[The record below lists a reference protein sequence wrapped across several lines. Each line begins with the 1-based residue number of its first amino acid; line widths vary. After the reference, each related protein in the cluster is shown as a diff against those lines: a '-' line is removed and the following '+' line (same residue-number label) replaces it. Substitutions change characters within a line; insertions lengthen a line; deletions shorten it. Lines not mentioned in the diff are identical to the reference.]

1 LTEDQEDSSGSPEK
15 PEKTD
20 RAASPAGKK
29 KLRHRTIRF
38 VLLFAVLVIAMITG
52 YRYAVDTEAN
62 MWYLFQVARSTAWT
76 LDIVGDS
83 ASVEPNPDGHSVF
96 ALRKR
101 TELAK
106 WRGQE
111 VKEGSISEDPLTPW
125 ETWLYKAYT
134 QIKNDR
140 TIQNSGPTVHVVV
153 KRGLVSRSAELG
165 REISRV
171 RRDDRLEKTVRNAEL
186 SRLLA
191 DRSAVDAKL
200 KALPKDDAGNE
211 ARRDK
216 LFDFQLV
223 PDCGAIP
230 SISIF
235 IAAVLAFPAP
245 VRHRVIGLIL
255 GTAMLYVINVGRLST
270 LAYIGAVDNSPGK
283 KWFNFVHEYIWQG
296 IFIIFVV
303 AVWMAWIELV
313 VRIRRTT

>member
-1 LTEDQEDSSGSPEK
+1 MTEDQEDNSGSPEE

-20 RAASPAGKK
+20 EATSPAGGK

-106 WRGQE
+106 WRGRE
-111 VKEGSISEDPLTPW
+111 PEEGSLSEDPLTPW
-125 ETWLYKAYT
+125 ESWLYKAYT
-134 QIKNDR
+134 LTENDR
-140 TIQNSGPTVHVVV
+140 TIENHGPTVHVVI
-153 KRGLVSRSAELG
+153 KQGLVSRSLELR
-165 REISRV
+165 REIARLLKDDTTDLAL
-171 RRDDRLEKTVRNAEL
+171 RDAEL
-186 SRLLA
+186 SRVQAESLA
-191 DRSAVDAKL
+191 VNEEL
-200 KALPKDDAGNE
+200 KALPKGDASND
-211 ARRDK
+211 ARRD
-216 LFDFQLV
+216 LQFSFQVV

-245 VRHRVIGLIL
+245 IRHRIIGLIV

-270 LAYIGAVDNSPGK
+270 LAYIGAVDTSPGS
-283 KWFNFVHEYIWQG
+283 KWFHFVHEYIWQG

-313 VRIRRTT
+313 VRIRRT